1 MLIKTFYDLGMV
13 SRNFFAG
20 GGVLSQPS
28 MLAQILSQLK
38 QSEGDGIKKSNEDSS
53 GITGQQENGTYLN
66 LIDLY
71 DFLSYIYF
79 IMTTA
84 LSI

>member
-38 QSEGDGIKKSNEDSS
+38 QRDGDGIKKSNEESS

-66 LIDLY
+66 FIDLY
-71 DFLSYIYF
+71 DFPFLIF
-79 IMTTA
+79 IS
-84 LSI
+84 L